1 VDNDLVGRYGCHGN
15 FAKAHRKE
23 RTSMNPTTSQR
34 NDGTFA
40 ATVSPAFGQETETCV
55 HSHSNEAAA
64 AACGNWEARA
74 VSKGET
80 RWHAPKTPRSAK
92 RVLDFAPLAVGETVG
107 DDDLAHSHEYIP
119 MPELAK
125 LWHAVVTG
133 AKSRPATNLMF
144 LGPSGSGKTDGAR
157 YLAALVGLPFTKVDS
172 ASMTDPEAWF
182 GTREIVVQDGVAVT
196 EYRPSEFVQALGK
209 PGVMLIDEINRVRD
223 EHRNVLLP
231 LLDATRAVTNP
242 LTGDVVARH
251 PQCFVIMAGNV
262 GLHFTGTNA
271 IDPAF
276 MTRALTVEFEY
287 IDTTNETRI
296 VQDASGCSVDDA
308 TVFVRFAGE
317 TRAKALIDP
326 EFLPISTRE
335 LIEAGRLVK
344 DGLSR
349 DLAVQF
355 VVLNGASA
363 EGGASSLR
371 QELKNIWNGVRLLK
385 AEVAT
390 PAAAAGASWFC
401 VGHPNTTPKHVPA
414 GVSALSGKSYNAFD
428 ACSVTGCPGTSDRP
442 VAATAGKVCPD
453 CHMQQAIGR
462 TSYCANCGA
471 TLR

>member
-1 VDNDLVGRYGCHGN
+1 
-15 FAKAHRKE
+15 
-23 RTSMNPTTSQR
+23 MNPTTSQR
-34 NDGTFA
+34 TDGTFA
-40 ATVSPAFGQETETCV
+40 ATVSPAFAQETETCV
-55 HSHSNEAAA
+55 HNHSNEPAA
-64 AACGNWEARA
+64 AACGFWEARA
-74 VSKGET
+74 VAKGGT

-92 RVLDFAPLAVGETVG
+92 RVLDFAPLVTGETVA
-107 DDDLAHSHEYIP
+107 DEDLAHSHEYIP

-125 LWHAVVTG
+125 LWHVVVTG
-133 AKSRPATNLMF
+133 AKTRPATNLMF

-287 IDTTNETRI
+287 IDATNETRI

-317 TRAKALIDP
+317 TRVKALIDP

-355 VVLNGASA
+355 VVLNGASS
-363 EGGASSLR
+363 EGGSSSIR
-371 QELKNIWNGVRLLK
+371 QEFQNIWNGVRVTK
-385 AEVAT
+385 AEPVGPT
-390 PAAAAGASWFC
+390 VSWTC
-401 VGHPNTTPKHVPA
+401 PSHPMSVPKSIPA
-414 GVSALSGKSYNAFD
+414 GVSAKTWKAYTAFK
-428 ACSVTGCPGTSDRP
+428 ACSLPGCANTSDRTP
-442 VAATAGKVCPD
+442 VASQIVHCTKCNTP
-453 CHMQQAIGR
+453 
-462 TSYCANCGA
+462 
-471 TLR
+471 